1 MEKRARVRITERFI
15 REITEPGIYRDDAL
29 IGFGLRV
36 TAKGS
41 RSFVAETSRGG
52 RFTIGSVSLLTV
64 QDARA
69 RARIVL
75 ADMHEGKDVHA
86 KRRAGRQRSETL
98 MSVLEDYMK
107 ARGVKP
113 LTVKKYRGQVGR
125 NLSDWLDRPIADI
138 TPQMVALR
146 YEALLKRS
154 VSEANGTMRVLRAI
168 TRRAAKVLPLRA
180 DGTPHLTVA
189 PTDVLARGWKPLDR
203 KTSRLDPDEL
213 PAWWQA
219 VSLEALAP
227 QRALKALLLTG
238 LRVNELLRLTW
249 NDVDLPRRKLTIR
262 DSKTGGFD
270 KFVGPEL
277 AGWLE
282 AWRGGAKAGD
292 YVLGIFDLRLPLD
305 HTVKRGAK
313 RVTPHDL
320 RRTFLTFGERC
331 GTPFVT
337 LKRLVNHSTKGDVTL
352 GYVHPSDDDL
362 RHWAGVIERS
372 ILAAVEGGE
381 VVQLRAAR

>member
-1 MEKRARVRITERFI
+1 MGKCARVRITERFI

-29 IGFGLRV
+29 VGFGLRV

-52 RFTIGSVSLLTV
+52 RFTIGSTSLLTV

-86 KRRAGRQRSETL
+86 KRRAGRQRSEMLRT
-98 MSVLEDYMK
+98 MLEDYMQ

-113 LTVKKYRGQVGR
+113 LTVKKYRGQIGR
-125 NLSDWLDRPIADI
+125 NLSDWLDRPVADI

-154 VSEANGTMRVLRAI
+154 VSEANGTMRVLRAVC
-168 TRRAAKVLPLRA
+168 RRAAKVLPLRT
-180 DGTPHLTVA
+180 DGTPYLTSP

-213 PAWWQA
+213 PGWWQA
-219 VSLEALAP
+219 VSFEAPAP
-227 QRALKALLLTG
+227 QRALKALLLSG

-249 NDVDLPRRKLTIR
+249 NDVDLPRCKLTIR
-262 DSKTGGFD
+262 DSKTGGFE
-270 KFVGPEL
+270 KFIGPEL
-277 AGWLE
+277 AGWFE
-282 AWRGGAKAGD
+282 AWRGAKAGD
-292 YVLGIFDLRLPLD
+292 LVFGICDLRQPLRR
-305 HTVKRGAK
+305 TVRRGAK
-313 RVTPHDL
+313 RITPHDL

-372 ILAAVEGGE
+372 ILAAAEGGE